1 MGLFERLKSD
11 CSEAWTA
18 YTDHSFVRQMGDGSL
33 LREAFQHYLVQD
45 YLFLIQFSR
54 AYALAIYKSRSVE
67 DMRSSLEGLKA
78 ILEVEMKLHV
88 KLCADWGLS
97 ERDLQ
102 EAPEARA
109 TVAYTR
115 FVLDAGAAGD
125 LLDMKV
131 ALAPCMIGYG
141 EIGARLAQGLKAS
154 NPYGVWINEY
164 AGSDYQDLMHSTIA
178 DIDREAAHS
187 FTESRYRELRRLFE
201 AATWLEAD
209 FWQMGLDRS
218 L

>member
-1 MGLFERLKSD
+1 MGLFARLKSD

-18 YTDHSFVRQMGDGSL
+18 YTDHSFVRKMGDGSL
-33 LREAFQHYLVQD
+33 PREAFEHYLVQD

-54 AYALAIYKSRSVE
+54 AYALAIYKSRSVA
-67 DMRSSLEGLKA
+67 DMRASLMGLQA
-78 ILEVEMKLHV
+78 ILDVEMKLHV

-97 ERDLQ
+97 ERDL
-102 EAPEARA
+102 ETAPEARA
-109 TVAYTR
+109 TIAYTR

-141 EIGARLAQGLKAS
+141 EIGGKLAARTKSS
-154 NPYGVWINEY
+154 NPYNVWINEY
-164 AGSDYQDLMHSTIA
+164 AGSDYQDLMHGTIEEL
-178 DIDREAAHS
+178 DREAGRS